1 MSLAS
6 YQLLH
11 PAILRIKLEVN
22 ITAVS
27 RLRVQRYAFFPIPP
41 NLLVKKCK
49 NIASVA
55 EILYLCAEL
64 HLIYI
69 YSMAVEK
76 TRNKLIEVARTLFA
90 KQGIEET
97 TMNDIAL
104 ASGKGRRTLYTYF
117 KSKDDIYDAV
127 VQDELE
133 LMAQKMAEVA
143 QQDMDPEDKLV
154 ALIYAHLQAIKE
166 VVQRNGNIRAE
177 FFRDIWRVS
186 LIRQRF
192 DRNEK
197 ILLTTVLSEGVEKGL
212 FEIDDLSLMV
222 DIIRYSVRGL
232 EVPFIYGRIAD
243 GMPKGLIRGVVHKI
257 IHRSLSKKHNI

>member
-1 MSLAS
+1 M
-6 YQLLH
+6 
-11 PAILRIKLEVN
+11 
-22 ITAVS
+22 
-27 RLRVQRYAFFPIPP
+27 RVQRYAFSPTPP
-41 NLLVKKCK
+41 NVLVKNCK
-49 NIASVA
+49 IIVYMA
-55 EILYLCAEL
+55 EKAYLCAEI
-64 HLIYI
+64 HLIYK

-76 TRNKLIEVARTLFA
+76 TRNKLREVARTLFA

-117 KSKDDIYDAV
+117 KNKEEIYDAV

-133 LMAQKMAEVA
+133 LMAEKMAEVVK
-143 QQDMDPEDKLV
+143 QDMDPEDKLV
-154 ALIYAHLQAIKE
+154 ALIYAHLQAIKD

-197 ILLTTVLSEGVEKGL
+197 ILLTTILSEGVEKGQ

-243 GMPKGLIRGVVHKI
+243 GMPKGMIRGVVHKI
-257 IHRSLSKKHNI
+257 IHRSLSKKYNKQIP

>member
-1 MSLAS
+1 
-6 YQLLH
+6 
-11 PAILRIKLEVN
+11 
-22 ITAVS
+22 
-27 RLRVQRYAFFPIPP
+27 
-41 NLLVKKCK
+41 
-49 NIASVA
+49 
-55 EILYLCAEL
+55 
-64 HLIYI
+64 
-69 YSMAVEK
+69 MAVEK

-117 KSKDDIYDAV
+117 KNKEEIYDAV

-133 LMAQKMAEVA
+133 LMAEKMAEVVK
-143 QQDMDPEDKLV
+143 QDMDPEDKLV
-154 ALIYAHLQAIKE
+154 ALIYAHLQAIKD

-177 FFRDIWRVS
+177 FFRDIWLVS

-197 ILLTTVLSEGVEKGL
+197 ILLTSILSEGVEKGQ
-212 FEIDDLSLMV
+212 FDIDDLSLMV

-243 GMPKGLIRGVVHKI
+243 GMPKGMIRGVVHKI
-257 IHRSLSKKHNI
+257 IHRSLSKKYNKQIP